1 MPRPQAGLVQPDNV
15 IEYLGQAC
23 PLFGPLAVIRQEV
36 ICRFEPGHRSDV
48 TDAAVRSVPVVV
60 VLPARQSMGPLS

>member
-1 MPRPQAGLVQPDNV
+1 MIYTGLVQPDNV

-23 PLFGPLAVIRQEV
+23 PLFGPLAVNRQEV

-48 TDAAVRSVPVVV
+48 TDVAVRPVPVVV